1 MSLSSADNNFDIIN
15 DMYSLRTSI
24 VMSKVSFLS
33 CRSIYKDFIVGII
46 QCARATSPVEMC
58 FILQPYTNNEL
69 SGLIQLNK

>member
-1 MSLSSADNNFDIIN
+1 MYPSCSENNFDILN
-15 DMYSLRTSI
+15 DMYTLRTSI

-58 FILQPYTNNEL
+58 FISQLYTNNEL
-69 SGLIQLNK
+69 SGLIKLN